1 MLRQLRTNP
10 SSCLDS
16 KSIDY
21 IDCFSILQKN
31 RLLILNVFVKV

>member
-10 SSCLDS
+10 SSRLDS

-21 IDCFSILQKN
+21 IDCFSILQNK
-31 RLLILNVFVKV
+31 